1 MKKESKKIAEKYD
14 LSDEQS
20 VEKMR
25 KYVTIKNNTMSP
37 FKKRLLKRN
46 GKASHFDIEEIQSL
60 HEANRKPVVANLSP
74 TDLHP
79 LFFKIST
86 QPLSSDIDSIVL
98 HNRRKPQVTSSKKN

>member
-1 MKKESKKIAEKYD
+1 MAFYVQQMKKESKKIAEKYD
-14 LSDEQS
+14 LSDEHS

-74 TDLHP
+74 TRSLSTI
-79 LFFKIST
+79 FQKNSST
-86 QPLSSDIDSIVL
+86 QQIPNDII
-98 HNRRKPQVTSSKKN
+98 Q